1 MHDASIIG
9 GENAYAQRIPLLYE
23 EENT

>member
-23 EENT
+23 EGNT

>member
-9 GENAYAQRIPLLYE
+9 GENAYAQRISLLYE
-23 EENT
+23 EGNT